1 MCRVL
6 FGVTSSP
13 FMLSVALIKHLKKYR
28 NADSEFFT
36 KILDSSHVDDL
47 NSGVNSRMDAYEFYC
62 KRKDRLS
69 DASFNLR
76 KFQSND
82 AELEE
87 LIKNHYDEENE
98 VLDENKTK
106 VLGINWDKAC
116 DFLNFDFED
125 IKSKFQFKIVTKRK
139 VLQALA
145 SVFDPLGLINSIIVK
160 LKVYFQKLCISKTEW
175 DTPLD
180 EKLLHEWNL
189 IVSEF
194 DDINAIFI
202 DRNYCYQDE
211 SDPFHKVQ
219 MHGFCDVS

>member
-1 MCRVL
+1 MHRSFIV
-6 FGVTSSP
+6 
-13 FMLSVALIKHLKKYR
+13 
-28 NADSEFFT
+28 
-36 KILDSSHVDDL
+36 
-47 NSGVNSRMDAYEFYC
+47 
-62 KRKDRLS
+62 KDRLS

-82 AELEE
+82 TELEE
-87 LIKNHYDEENE
+87 LIKNHYDGENE
-98 VLDENKTK
+98 VLDEKKTK
-106 VLGINWDKAC
+106 VLGINWDKAR
-116 DFLNFDFED
+116 DFLYFDFED

-145 SVFDPLGLINSIIVK
+145 SVFDPLGLINPIIVK
-160 LKVYFQKLCISKTEW
+160 LKVYFQKLCISKIEW

-219 MHGFCDVS
+219 MHGFCDA